1 MKLKFK
7 LPVLRTENLVIQVF
21 VKGEDSAFLKV
32 DILKLNVFRKLKS
45 DYFSIEAVSIPNIFS
60 PLNNEKI

>member
-21 VKGEDSAFLKV
+21 VKGEDSVLLKV
-32 DILKLNVFRKLKS
+32 DILKPNVFRKLKS
-45 DYFSIEAVSIPNIFS
+45 DYLSIEAVSILNIFS